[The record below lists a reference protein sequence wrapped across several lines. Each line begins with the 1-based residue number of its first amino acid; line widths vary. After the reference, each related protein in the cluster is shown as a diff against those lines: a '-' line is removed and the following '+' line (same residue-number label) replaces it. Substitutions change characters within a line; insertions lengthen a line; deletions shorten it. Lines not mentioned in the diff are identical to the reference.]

1 MVVATSRSEIEVAR
15 QDPIH
20 QLALFLLSV
29 HAQRIVPGNAKTKT
43 STAEVVKA
51 KEARKASEFE
61 ILFPYV
67 VYADFLV
74 AELEAVVSPTKKVEA
89 IDRVADPEHISRRN
103 RRGHAY

>member
-1 MVVATSRSEIEVAR
+1 MSARSKKRVEISVCNAPAHSEMVRR
-15 QDPIH
+15 
-20 QLALFLLSV
+20 
-29 HAQRIVPGNAKTKT
+29 VPGNAKTKT

>member
-1 MVVATSRSEIEVAR
+1 MVATSRSEIEVAR

-51 KEARKASEFE
+51 KEARKASAYCHGRGDPVPVRSVCIF
-61 ILFPYV
+61 
-67 VYADFLV
+67 
-74 AELEAVVSPTKKVEA
+74 SNC
-89 IDRVADPEHISRRN
+89 RVRSSGFTNEESRGN
-103 RRGHAY
+103 RPSGRSGTHKPS